1 MGGKVTK
8 VVHFDEVE
16 VIFLADQ
23 ICPLVMPLKPILI
36 HLLTAFGGSVVLDLF
51 STVVGY

>member
-1 MGGKVTK
+1 MTK

-36 HLLTAFGGSVVLDLF
+36 RLPMAFCGSVVVDLF
-51 STVVGY
+51 STVVGN